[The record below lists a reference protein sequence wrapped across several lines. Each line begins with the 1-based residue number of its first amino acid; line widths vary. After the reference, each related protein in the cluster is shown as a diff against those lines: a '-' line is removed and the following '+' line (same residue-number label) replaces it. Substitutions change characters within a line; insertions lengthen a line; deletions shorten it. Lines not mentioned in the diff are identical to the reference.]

1 MLLMFFDGTGA
12 WAVKQEVV
20 DDMKHCVLRIAQPL
34 ASGTFATLQQRQQRK
49 QTADTALDR
58 ITTTQTQHNRSKE
71 AAASASSGGDV
82 DGETYY
88 LPDGSAVAFT
98 AEERDSASS
107 LFFGGAH
114 TLVAAAKPPP
124 AGSSTVQELV
134 TECVARCDVD
144 IRHTLY
150 QSVIVTGSGS
160 LLPGF
165 AERLASEMHAATPL
179 FRGKVVAAP
188 ASDERRFGAWI
199 GGSILGSL
207 GTFHQLWISRAEYDE
222 CGKAIVEKKCP

>member
-1 MLLMFFDGTGA
+1 M
-12 WAVKQEVV
+12 
-20 DDMKHCVLRIAQPL
+20 
-34 ASGTFATLQQRQQRK
+34 
-49 QTADTALDR
+49 
-58 ITTTQTQHNRSKE
+58 
-71 AAASASSGGDV
+71 
-82 DGETYY
+82 
-88 LPDGSAVAFT
+88 AFT
-98 AEERDSASS
+98 QQECESATS

-124 AGSSTVQELV
+124 AGTRPLQELV

-150 QSVIVTGSGS
+150 QSVIVTGGS
-160 LLPGF
+160 SLFAGF
-165 AERLASEMHAATPL
+165 AERLASEMHEATPL

-188 ASDERRFGAWI
+188 ASEERRFGAWI

-207 GTFHQLWISRAEYDE
+207 GTFHQLWVSRAEYDE